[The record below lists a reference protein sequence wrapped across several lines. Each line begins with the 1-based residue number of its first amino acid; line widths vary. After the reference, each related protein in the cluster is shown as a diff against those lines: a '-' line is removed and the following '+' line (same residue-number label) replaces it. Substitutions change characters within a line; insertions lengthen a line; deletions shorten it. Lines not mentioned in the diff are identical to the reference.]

1 MDTIELI
8 RNSTI
13 KYTVKTETS
22 LINVMRCIDENVGA
36 TLYVV
41 DDYNRLIGSIT
52 DGDVRRWIINGGS
65 LEACAIDFM
74 FDRPQY
80 ILENETDKAEKIMK
94 LHTIK
99 SLPIVKDDMTIIGVI
114 LGDRLDGISNSTLHS
129 IPVIIMAGGMG
140 TRLLPITRVLPKP
153 LMPICGIPIIDR
165 IMSGFNLYG
174 VDRFYL
180 TVNYKK
186 EIIKSYLTE
195 TDRLYSIEF
204 IEEDAPLGTAGGI
217 SLIREQFEVP
227 VIITNCD
234 VIAEVDYGDLIQYHI
249 DSHNDITIISSIKT
263 VSIPYGVLNI
273 KDEGGVISI
282 EEKPTL
288 SRLINTGI
296 YVLNP
301 EFIGWIPQGQKYHM
315 TNLTEEMIRKG
326 KKVGTYPVSENAFY
340 DMGEYEEMQRM
351 EEHLKNVH

>member
-1 MDTIELI
+1 MDY
-8 RNSTI
+8 R
-13 KYTVKTETS
+13 KYLLKANAS
-22 LINVMRCIDENVGA
+22 LIKVMQQINDNAGA

-41 DDYNRLIGSIT
+41 DDHNRLIGSVT
-52 DGDVRRWIINGGS
+52 DGDIRRWIINGGC
-65 LEACAIDFM
+65 LEACVRDFL
-74 FDRPQY
+74 FSRPQY
-80 ILENETDKAEKIMK
+80 ILENNADKAEGIMK
-94 LHTIK
+94 RYAIK
-99 SLPIVKDDMTIIGVI
+99 SLPMVKADMTIIGVI
-114 LGDRLDGISNSTLHS
+114 FGYKTDEISNSKLS
-129 IPVIIMAGGMG
+129 GIPVIIMAGGKG
-140 TRLLPITRVLPKP
+140 TRLLPITRVIPKP

-165 IMSGFNLYG
+165 IMDGFNLYG

-195 TDRLYSIEF
+195 SDRLYSIEF
-204 IEEDAPLGTAGGI
+204 IEEDVPLGTAGGI
-217 SLIREQFEVP
+217 SLIRERFESP

-234 VIAEVDYGDLIQYHI
+234 VIVEIDYSDLIKYHI

-263 VSIPYGVLNI
+263 VPIPYGVLNI
-273 KDEGGVISI
+273 RDEGGVVSI

-301 EFIGWIPQGQKYHM
+301 EYIGWIPKGQKYHM
-315 TNLTEEMIRKG
+315 TDLADEMIKKG
-326 KKVGTYPVSENAFY
+326 KKVETYPVGEGAFY

-351 EEHLKNVH
+351 EEHLKIVK